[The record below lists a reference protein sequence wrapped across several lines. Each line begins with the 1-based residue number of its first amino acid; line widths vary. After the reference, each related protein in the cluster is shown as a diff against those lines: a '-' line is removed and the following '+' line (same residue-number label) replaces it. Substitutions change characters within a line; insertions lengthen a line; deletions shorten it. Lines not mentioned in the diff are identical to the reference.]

1 MESPYR
7 FILCGWLVIT
17 SFVVVIIGSSN
28 IFYSAGYQQAESDLR
43 FKSPCKDLIR

>member
-7 FILCGWLVIT
+7 LIVCGWLCIS
-17 SFVVVIIGSSN
+17 SFVMMIIISSHVS
-28 IFYSAGYQQAESDLR
+28 FGAGYKQAESDLR